1 MNNNMKLTTKILML
15 TAMMFAVVSCAKH
28 DFFDKDTITGE
39 VGPEAY
45 WEIASAAV
53 PAGGEMEFTVQYYTS
68 VKETSIDHS
77 EVWYDVDETVDQTVT
92 CPWTTTFTYTQ
103 SSNVTTQKRVSQL
116 IKEYPHLEEYW
127 SDSLHAYTFVGK
139 FPVSGTLSPFVWSH
153 PEEFDSTKMIT
164 YFGEG
169 YMENFKEAVHTRMKY
184 ADYKKMYL
192 GMGLM
197 DDFTLYTDS
206 SIDKNQGDSVYVYH
220 FPLDEEGEVQPWVTD
235 SMNLYWGKV
244 DFKMLV
250 ENAANGYYDVDYN
263 RSYSINAQL
272 RVYDVRGVYSATQT
286 KEISIN

>member
-1 MNNNMKLTTKILML
+1 MKLTTKILML
-15 TAMMFAVVSCAKH
+15 AAMMFAVVSCAKH
-28 DFFDKDTITGE
+28 DFFDDDTITGE

-77 EVWYDVDETVDQTVT
+77 EVWYDIDETVDQTVT
-92 CPWTTTFTYTQ
+92 CPWTATFTYTL
-103 SSNVTTQKRVSQL
+103 SSNVTNKKRVSQM
-116 IKEYPHLEEYW
+116 IKEFPHLEEFW
-127 SDSLHAYTFVGK
+127 SDSLHAYTFDGT

-153 PEEFDSTKMIT
+153 PEEFDSTKMVT

-169 YMENFKEAVHTRMKY
+169 YMENFKEAVHSRMKY
-184 ADYKKMYL
+184 ADYKKMYI

-197 DDFTLYTDS
+197 DDFDQYTDS
-206 SIDKNQGDSVYVYH
+206 TLDPNAGVDVYVYH
-220 FPLDEEGEVQPWVTD
+220 FKQDAEGNVLPWVLD
-235 SMNLYWGKV
+235 SMALYWSKV
-244 DFKMLV
+244 DFRMLV

-263 RSYSINAQL
+263 RTYSLNAQL
-272 RVYDVRGVYSATQT
+272 RVYDIRGVYSATQT